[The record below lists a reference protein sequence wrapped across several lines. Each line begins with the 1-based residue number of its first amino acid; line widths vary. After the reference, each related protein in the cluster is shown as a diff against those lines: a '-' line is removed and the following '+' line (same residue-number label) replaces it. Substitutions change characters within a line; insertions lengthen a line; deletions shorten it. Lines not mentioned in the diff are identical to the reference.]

1 MTLTTMT
8 AFHLHDVTKKFGRTT
23 ALDAV
28 TCDIPLGHVHG
39 LIGRNG
45 AGKTTLFR
53 TLAGQ
58 IRVSGTLTLGDA
70 SGAASQVWDNP
81 GVLDHLVLA
90 GADVPYPSDMSV
102 RTLMDMAAA
111 RWTTWD
117 EPFAT
122 ELVDRFGV
130 DPKARF
136 STLSRGQKTLASLVI
151 GLGLPRAGHAARRAL
166 PGPRRPEPRPPLQ
179 RPARRDHR
187 RPDAHLDHLQPPRGG
202 RRPAPRFRHRPR
214 RRSGDRGL
222 PGR

>member
-28 TCDIPLGHVHG
+28 TCDIPFGHVHG

-45 AGKTTLFR
+45 VGKTTQLR

-81 GVLDHLVLA
+81 GVHDHLVLA

-102 RTLMDMAAA
+102 RTLMDIAAA

-122 ELVDRFGV
+122 DQVDRFGV

-151 GLGLPRAGHAARRAL
+151 GLGVRA
-166 PGPRRPEPRPPLQ
+166 
-179 RPARRDHR
+179 
-187 RPDAHLDHLQPPRGG
+187 
-202 RRPAPRFRHRPR
+202 
-214 RRSGDRGL
+214 
-222 PGR
+222 